1 MPGDSTDEIRT
12 SLEQHL
18 KTWGLR
24 RFTSDRDYFAWQQ
37 RTFSRNDLDA
47 LHRAVET
54 RRQGGSAAD
63 RAFYDLTAH
72 PSLIPALYSQRY
84 EYYLEVGSRISA
96 VLDPDQPIL
105 DVGCGI
111 GILTMFY
118 AMQHPTCRVI
128 GIDRSSASIDQA
140 RRRAKEWGLDNVRF
154 ECCDLEKDALPERYP
169 VVIAT
174 HVLFQSEGDLGLPSR
189 SWATFD
195 RARDPLAQQAF
206 EARTGIGPRVD
217 RLSAALAPGG
227 RAILF
232 EKARL
237 LSRRIP
243 FQRALEAR
251 GLRPTLRPKPIRYA
265 SVEEI
270 TEDGP
275 LYILSRGPASS
286 LWDEQPEPDEGA
298 RLDLSAIMQARGTDE
313 APLYENHWP
322 SAQEAWAQLPA
333 RQVVREATRD
343 EVDGRQLHV
352 EQGLSGDL
360 MYLYVANTF
369 DQRQLVVVDTARRAT
384 LEQYYREIVGAD
396 L

>member
-1 MPGDSTDEIRT
+1 VPGDSTDEIRT

-47 LHRAVET
+47 LHRAVES

-154 ECCDLEKDALPERYP
+154 ECCDLEKDALPERVPGSHRNPCAVPIRRRPWAAEP
-169 VVIAT
+169 VMGDVRSGARSAHTTGIRGANGDRTSRGSAVCGTGSRRPGDPVRESAIAVPPHSVST
-174 HVLFQSEGDLGLPSR
+174 RPGSPRVVSHAQAGADSLCLGGRDHGGR
-189 SWATFD
+189 SAVH
-195 RARDPLAQQAF
+195 PL
-206 EARTGIGPRVD
+206 ARTGVIP
-217 RLSAALAPGG
+217 LG
-227 RAILF
+227 RA
-232 EKARL
+232 A
-237 LSRRIP
+237 
-243 FQRALEAR
+243 
-251 GLRPTLRPKPIRYA
+251 
-265 SVEEI
+265 
-270 TEDGP
+270 
-275 LYILSRGPASS
+275 
-286 LWDEQPEPDEGA
+286 
-298 RLDLSAIMQARGTDE
+298 
-313 APLYENHWP
+313 
-322 SAQEAWAQLPA
+322 
-333 RQVVREATRD
+333 
-343 EVDGRQLHV
+343 
-352 EQGLSGDL
+352 
-360 MYLYVANTF
+360 
-369 DQRQLVVVDTARRAT
+369 
-384 LEQYYREIVGAD
+384 
-396 L
+396 

>member
-1 MPGDSTDEIRT
+1 MPGDSNDEIRT

-18 KTWGLR
+18 KAWGLR

-63 RAFYDLTAH
+63 QAFYDLTAQ

-84 EYYLEVGSRISA
+84 DYYLEVGSRISA

-105 DVGCGI
+105 DAGCGI
-111 GILTMFY
+111 GILTTFY
-118 AMQHPTCRVI
+118 AAQHPTCWVI

-140 RRRAKEWGLDNVRF
+140 RRRAKELGLDNVRF
-154 ECCDLEKDALPERYP
+154 ECYDLEKDALPERYP
-169 VVIAT
+169 AVIAT
-174 HVLFQSEGDLGLPSR
+174 HVLFQSERDLGVPSR

-195 RARDPLAQQAF
+195 RDSDPLTQEAF
-206 EARTGIGPRVD
+206 EARTGIGPRLD
-217 RLSAALAPGG
+217 RLSVALAPGG

-243 FQRALEAR
+243 FQRALAAR
-251 GLRPTLRPKPIRYA
+251 GLFPLLRPEPIRYA

-275 LYILSRGPASS
+275 LYILSRGPASF

-298 RLDLSAIMQARGTDE
+298 QLDLSAIMQARGTDE

-322 SAQEAWAQLPA
+322 SAQAAWAQLPA
-333 RQVVREATRD
+333 RQVVREVTRD
-343 EVDGRQLHV
+343 EADGRQLHV

-369 DQRQLVVVDTARRAT
+369 DQRQLVVVEAARRGM
-384 LEQYYREIVGAD
+384 LEQYYREIVGENS
-396 L
+396 